1 MKKFLALLLSAILLL
16 SFTACKGKKD
26 DDSTSKPVSEP
37 STSQDDNSQDDNS
50 QGDNSQDNSSQGN
63 NSQGNNSQGNNSQGN
78 NSQGNNSQ
86 GNNSQGNNSQ
96 GNNSQGNNSQGG
108 GQTPSVETTDLTV
121 YAPYSANINENN
133 VQYFPPT
140 IGDDSTISP
149 GLNVEGIP
157 FEAPIVFEAKK
168 AITAFKN
175 ESSSVTAAKLQE
187 YVSKY
192 ATAYNKYYPKSN
204 YKLAV
209 SISGNAVKY
218 TYTIIGEPAEKDN
231 SYIDLVLKSA
241 SKSHFNKYADFY
253 DDFYK
258 DQIKSYKAAMSG
270 ISKIEV
276 CIVRADNDP
285 KLGKDNYSKN
295 VLSKTYS

>member
-16 SFTACKGKKD
+16 SFTACKGEKD
-26 DDSTSKPVSEP
+26 DDSTSKPVSKP
-37 STSQDDNSQDDNS
+37 STSQDDNS
-50 QGDNSQDNSSQGN
+50 QGDNSQGDNSQGN

-121 YAPYSANINENN
+121 YAPYSANINEDN

-149 GLNVEGIP
+149 GVSVQGLQ
-157 FEAPIVFEAKK
+157 FEAPVVFEAKK

-175 ESSSVTAAKLQE
+175 EASSLTAAKLQE
-187 YVSKY
+187 YISKY
-192 ATAYNKYYPKSN
+192 ANAYNKYYPESS

-209 SISGNAVKY
+209 SVSGNTVKY
-218 TYTIIGEPAEKDN
+218 TYTITGEPAQKTN
-231 SYIDLVLKSA
+231 SYIDLVLNGNKG
-241 SKSHFNKYADFY
+241 HFNKYADFY
-253 DDFYK
+253 NDFYN

-285 KLGKDNYSKN
+285 NLGKDNYSKN
-295 VLSKTYS
+295 ILSKTYS